1 MLIQKLKKHWLA
13 VLSVMFS
20 LLTALFW
27 LALRVNWSGISK
39 QFGADTNRS
48 FIIMETPL
56 MLCIVMFLAV
66 IFAIAASF
74 IWSGKRKWPF
84 ITSLS
89 LSGVFLVLEI
99 VVVIMGAK
107 DYVVFILPKFGES
120 VLIAACLAVFGLLLF
135 FPPTG
140 RGKLCTALK
149 CVTLSV
155 AVLGTVLIAF
165 DVKANYFTYE
175 AVVYAVEDEYQ
186 IVFST
191 NDESL
196 AWVEIDGEKY
206 YDLYAG
212 SMKSKDLVHKVT
224 VPQEKLDKAGKYT
237 IGAQTMIYR
246 GPFGGYKGKE
256 FTKEYSFRPVN
267 SSDGLVFYTMSD
279 VHGSRKGAARAAEN
293 VKDMDLLVILGDS
306 YTMIDSEYDAQF
318 TNLLAFDTTKGEI
331 PVVYARGNH
340 EIKGLYAEDLY
351 KYVGSKN
358 GNFNYEF
365 TFGNYDGGSK
375 DVFGITLDIGEDHD
389 DDWWEYYGTAQFQ
402 QYQAEQTAMLKDIAD
417 SNKNDGFK
425 YTVACCHIPVQ
436 L

>member
-1 MLIQKLKKHWLA
+1 MGTITMLIQKLKKHWLA
-13 VLSVMFS
+13 VLSVTFS

-48 FIIMETPL
+48 FFIIETPL

-191 NDESL
+191 KDESL

-256 FTKEYSFRPVN
+256 FTKE
-267 SSDGLVFYTMSD
+267 
-279 VHGSRKGAARAAEN
+279 
-293 VKDMDLLVILGDS
+293 
-306 YTMIDSEYDAQF
+306 
-318 TNLLAFDTTKGEI
+318 
-331 PVVYARGNH
+331 
-340 EIKGLYAEDLY
+340 
-351 KYVGSKN
+351 
-358 GNFNYEF
+358 
-365 TFGNYDGGSK
+365 
-375 DVFGITLDIGEDHD
+375 
-389 DDWWEYYGTAQFQ
+389 
-402 QYQAEQTAMLKDIAD
+402 
-417 SNKNDGFK
+417 
-425 YTVACCHIPVQ
+425 
-436 L
+436 